1 MGFAVAGRGIL
12 TRRNAAIHHVIHS
25 HDSQNSIA
33 GTTQYMQN
41 CCRVKGIDTISQN
54 GFSSIAHGSKY
65 GDDCR
70 VAASMY
76 VLSHMEDE
84 HAVLAQNAMKADN

>member
-12 TRRNAAIHHVIHS
+12 TLRNAAIHHVIHS

-33 GTTQYMQN
+33 GTTQFI
-41 CCRVKGIDTISQN
+41 RRFDTISQN
-54 GFSSIAHGSKY
+54 VFCSIAHGSNY
-65 GDDCR
+65 GGDCH